1 MIIISYD
8 IRNDKVRTKFSKY
21 IMRFGERM
29 QFSVYRIENGERILD
44 NILADIKN
52 QFMSQFGEDDSVI
65 LFKLS
70 KSCEVIRMGYAKH
83 EETDLIIV

>member
-1 MIIISYD
+1 
-8 IRNDKVRTKFSKY
+8 
-21 IMRFGERM
+21 M

>member
-52 QFMSQFGEDDSVI
+52 QFMSQFCEDDSVV